1 MQQLESIEQ
10 NLLNV
15 VSEATR
21 GYGLTPLV
29 VDMIKFMLKSVY
41 EGLVL
46 LDKEAKIQ
54 FMDKC
59 SERVFGLEP
68 GGAKDHLITEW
79 VPDRDVRTVLRTGVS
94 KISILDFKGEKRI
107 ILKLPIK
114 KDGKVI
120 GVLGRGVIHRVEEIE
135 NLHREIENLKAKIAY
150 YKGEVREINSAYYT
164 FEELL
169 GISQKFRKAKQLA
182 IKIALTEAN
191 VLLEGESGTGK
202 ELFAHSIHSLSNRK
216 NKPFVRVN
224 CPSIPFEL
232 AESELFGYEKGAF
245 SGARNEGK
253 PGKFELSE
261 GGTIFLD
268 EIGSLPLTIQAKL
281 LRVLQEKE
289 IERLGGRNMIK
300 VNFRLIAATNV
311 NLADLVAKERFRADL
326 FYRLNTLPIKVPPL
340 RERLEDIGL
349 LINHFLDKI
358 SRTLGTSIP
367 PISDEALEILTNYKW
382 PGNIRE
388 LTNVLE
394 QSVLNILLQQTKVIQ
409 TENLPSYVLE
419 KRYPINE
426 YESSLRSIVR
436 DAEKQAIKRA
446 LLVTKGNKRRAARLL
461 GIQRCVLYQKLNKYH
476 SL

>member
-1 MQQLESIEQ
+1 
-10 NLLNV
+10 
-15 VSEATR
+15 
-21 GYGLTPLV
+21 
-29 VDMIKFMLKSVY
+29 
-41 EGLVL
+41 
-46 LDKEAKIQ
+46 
-54 FMDKC
+54 
-59 SERVFGLEP
+59 
-68 GGAKDHLITEW
+68 
-79 VPDRDVRTVLRTGVS
+79 
-94 KISILDFKGEKRI
+94 
-107 ILKLPIK
+107 
-114 KDGKVI
+114 
-120 GVLGRGVIHRVEEIE
+120 
-135 NLHREIENLKAKIAY
+135 
-150 YKGEVREINSAYYT
+150 
-164 FEELL
+164 
-169 GISQKFRKAKQLA
+169 
-182 IKIALTEAN
+182 
-191 VLLEGESGTGK
+191 
-202 ELFAHSIHSLSNRK
+202 
-216 NKPFVRVN
+216 VN

>member
-1 MQQLESIEQ
+1 MQPLKSIEQ
-10 NLLNV
+10 NLVDV
-15 VSEATR
+15 VSEAIR
-21 GYGLTPLV
+21 GYELTPLV

-41 EGLVL
+41 EGLIL
-46 LDKEAKIQ
+46 IDKESKIQ

-59 SERVFGLEP
+59 SEKVFGLEP
-68 GGAKDHLITEW
+68 GGAKNHVITDLL
-79 VPDRDVRTVLRTGVS
+79 PDQDIGTVLRTGVS
-94 KISILDFKGEKRI
+94 KISIEDFKGEKRI

-114 KDGKVI
+114 KNGKVI
-120 GVLGRGVIHRVEEIE
+120 GVLGRGVLHRIEEIE
-135 NLHREIENLKAKIAY
+135 SLHKEIESLRVKIAY
-150 YKGEVREINSAYYT
+150 YKGEVKQINSAYYT
-164 FEELL
+164 FEDLL

-182 IKIALTEAN
+182 VKLALTEAN

-216 NKPFVRVN
+216 DKPFIRVN

-261 GGTIFLD
+261 GGTILLD

-289 IERLGGRNMIK
+289 IERLGGRNTIK

-311 NLADLVAKERFRADL
+311 NLSDLVAKERFRADL
-326 FYRLNTLPIKVPPL
+326 FYRLNTLPLKIPPL

-349 LINHFLDKI
+349 LIDHFLEKI
-358 SRTLGTSIP
+358 SKGLGTSIP
-367 PISDEALEILTNYKW
+367 RISDDALEILTNYKW

-394 QSVLNILLQQTKVIQ
+394 QSILNILLQQAKVIQ
-409 TENLPSYVLE
+409 AENLPSYILE
-419 KRYPINE
+419 KRYLSNE
-426 YESSLRSIVR
+426 NDSCLRSIVR
-436 DAEKQAIKRA
+436 DAEKQAIKGA
-446 LLVTKGNKRRAARLL
+446 LLVTKGNKRKAARLL
-461 GIQRCVLYQKLNKYH
+461 GIQRCVLYQKLNKYR